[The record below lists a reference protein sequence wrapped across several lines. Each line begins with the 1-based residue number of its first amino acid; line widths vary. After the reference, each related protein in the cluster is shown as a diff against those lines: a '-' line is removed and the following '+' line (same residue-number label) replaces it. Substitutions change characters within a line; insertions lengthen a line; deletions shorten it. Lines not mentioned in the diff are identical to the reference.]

1 MSEMENVMTS
11 TSNAIESVAATHRPT
26 PGFKPVEGGWV
37 YRAPNLWIIGDAP
50 HYFVTDEQKAR
61 IIAASKPGWVLGGLA
76 LAIVGALAWVA
87 AVVFLIQSFGSGQ
100 TEPTAGD
107 IAVLLPLA
115 LSGGLGCGWLF
126 ILALHLRLAPILR
139 TGPLT
144 NARVSYADISRQTV
158 AATVRKQNPRA
169 LLINLCVSVIS
180 TTSILLSSY
189 FRLVT
194 YHYVP
199 DGRYLFWTSLGLLFS
214 WHCANQFKAVAKRME
229 QNCAP
234 ASTQ

>member
-1 MSEMENVMTS
+1 MRPQKQHCGISTVSLTRPDVRPHRGRRLSRPPETS
-11 TSNAIESVAATHRPT
+11 LCC
-26 PGFKPVEGGWV
+26 
-37 YRAPNLWIIGDAP
+37 Y
-50 HYFVTDEQKAR
+50 
-61 IIAASKPGWVLGGLA
+61 
-76 LAIVGALAWVA
+76 
-87 AVVFLIQSFGSGQ
+87 
-100 TEPTAGD
+100 
-107 IAVLLPLA
+107 LLP

-126 ILALHLRLAPILR
+126 ILAFHLRLAPILR

-144 NARVSYADISRQTV
+144 NARVSYADIYRQTV

-214 WHCANQFKAVAKRME
+214 WHCANQCE
-229 QNCAP
+229 Y
-234 ASTQ
+234 STA